1 MEEVI
6 ERLLE
11 GDFDYE
17 NGSLDFSCTKLELTI
32 KSGEVREGSFKIL
45 GEPGRYTK
53 GTISSTDGRMECLTT
68 EFVGTEE
75 EISFCFHGE
84 NLEEG
89 DVVKGEFCVV
99 SNQGEYYL
107 PFVVSVEYTQLTSS
121 LGNVKNLFHFANLAK
136 TSPEEAVGLFYS
148 PDFGKIFTGS
158 DKQHYAQYCAL
169 SAMPGNEQNIEEF
182 LIGINKKQKIEYL
195 TDLQELKLEDP
206 EGVVTREITITR
218 NGWGYTHLHI
228 ETQGDFLYTEEAE
241 VSDDDFL
248 GNVCRLPVFVEEDL
262 LHDGN
267 NFGCIRIFNS
277 YASIEIPVFVKYHG
291 QAGRRNR
298 EKKHLLKQI
307 MDFYQAFR
315 LKKIGTATWLK
326 ESSSLVEKMVAAEDK
341 DVAARLFQAQLLIS
355 EDRCNEAQWILDHV
369 ADMLD
374 AAETEDAV
382 LEAYY
387 LYLTTLIQRDESYV
401 NRITEQVE
409 QIYKRNKDEWRVAWL
424 LLYLSEEYN
433 RSSTKKWV
441 FLEEQVNRGCNSP
454 VIYIEA
460 LLLLNRNPSL
470 LIKLGR
476 FERNVLSFGA
486 RQEILSKDV
495 IMQFVYLVQKE
506 REYSDGL
513 YRILEKC
520 YRLRPDTGVLQEIC
534 SLLIKGNK
542 TGAKWYEWYRLG
554 VENELRITRLYEYYM
569 LSVDR
574 EKVDTLP
581 KIVLMYFSYQN
592 TLHYELA
599 AFLYVNV
606 YRNKEEFPDLY
617 ENYRHTIEQFITE
630 QILKRHIN
638 RDLAYLYKNLISPRM
653 LTQEVAEA
661 LAELLFV
668 HRLQV
673 EQKDI
678 RYVIVRQSCM
688 TNEQRY
694 PVTDGKAYISLPSAE
709 STVVFEDEHG
719 NRYITGVQHI
729 IEKLLLPGKLAKL
742 IAPLV
747 ENQKNFSIY
756 QCLNGREPGEITAEN
771 EKSFRFLSEAEDIAN
786 DIKQTICMRLLQ
798 HYYEKD
804 KIQELD
810 AYLEAIRPEFLSSAE
825 RSEVMRYMLMRGQ
838 EGRAEEW
845 LRLYG
850 PYGMDAKALVRL
862 CSFIIKANEF
872 AEDTVLT
879 EAVWYAFRKGK
890 YDERCLRYLTM
901 YYRGLTGKLRDI
913 WKAAESFGVEVR
925 SLGERILIQMLYSGA
940 FVGEKMDIFRRYV
953 ADGARV
959 EIELAFLAQCAYEYY
974 VKERL
979 AAAYL
984 FEEMTRLHRRGE
996 VLQKVCK
1003 LSYIKYYAENKA
1015 EITEEVHGIAK
1026 LFIKE
1031 LLRENVRLKMFREFA
1046 DARDVGLTNQISDR
1060 TIVEYKAHPQARAV
1074 MHYCVEM
1081 AEGEEADYRTEEM
1094 HEVYGGVN
1102 YKDFVLF
1109 FGERLQYYI
1118 MENREGNEQLTESA
1132 AIQKSDAGSHGTDGK
1147 FNLINDLSIS
1157 TTLQDY
1163 ETVDKL
1169 LAEYEY
1175 KEFLKDGLFKLM

>member
-6 ERLLE
+6 ARLLE

-17 NGSLDFSCTKLELTI
+17 NGSLDFSCAKLELTI
-32 KSGEVREGSFKIL
+32 KSGEVREGTFKIL

-68 EFVGTEE
+68 EFVGVEE

-148 PDFGKIFTGS
+148 SDFGKIFTGS

-169 SAMPGNEQNIEEF
+169 SVIPGNEQNIEEF

-206 EGVVTREITITR
+206 EGVIAREITITR
-218 NGWGYTHLHI
+218 NGWGYTHLYI
-228 ETQGDFLYTEEAE
+228 ETRGDFLYTEKAE

-277 YASIEIPVFVKYHG
+277 YANIEIPVLVKYHG
-291 QAGRRNR
+291 HSGRRNR

-374 AAETEDAV
+374 AAENEDTV
-382 LEAYY
+382 MEAYY

-409 QIYKRNKDEWRVAWL
+409 QLYKRNKDEWRVAWL

-470 LIKLGR
+470 LMKLGR
-476 FERNVLSFGA
+476 FERNVVSFGA
-486 RQEILSKDV
+486 KQEILSKDV

-542 TGAKWYEWYRLG
+542 TGAKWYEWYKLG

-569 LSVDR
+569 LSIDR
-574 EKVDTLP
+574 EKVDNLP
-581 KIVLMYFSYQN
+581 KMVLMYFSYQN

-606 YRNKEEFPDLY
+606 YRNREQFPDMY
-617 ENYRHTIEQFITE
+617 ENYRYTIEQFITE
-630 QILKRHIN
+630 QICKRHIN
-638 RDLAYLYKNLISPRM
+638 RDLAYLYKNMISSRM
-653 LTQEVAEA
+653 LTKEVAEA

-678 RYVIVRQSCM
+678 RYVIVRQSC
-688 TNEQRY
+688 TVNEQRY
-694 PVTDGKAYISLPSAE
+694 PVTDGKAYISLPTAE
-709 STVVFEDEHG
+709 STIVFEDEHS

-747 ENQKNFSIY
+747 ENKKDFSIY
-756 QCLNGREPGEITAEN
+756 QCLNGREVGEITAEN
-771 EKSFRFLSEAEDIAN
+771 EQSFRFLSEEPDIAN
-786 DIKQTICMRLLQ
+786 DIRQTICMRLLQ
-798 HYYEKD
+798 YYYEKD
-804 KIQELD
+804 KIKELD
-810 AYLEAIRPEFLSSAE
+810 TYLETIRPEFLSSAE

-838 EGRAEEW
+838 EERAEEW

-862 CSFIIKANEF
+862 CSLIIKANDCT
-872 AEDTVLT
+872 EDAVLT
-879 EAVWYAFRKGK
+879 EAVWYTFRKGK

-901 YYRGLTGKLRDI
+901 YYKGLTGKLRDV
-913 WKAAESFGVEVR
+913 WKAAEAFGVDVR
-925 SLGERILIQMLYSGA
+925 SLGERILIQMLYSDA

-974 VKERL
+974 VKDRL
-979 AAAYL
+979 AAGYL
-984 FEEMTRLHRRGE
+984 FEEMTRLHKRGE
-996 VLQKVCK
+996 ALQKVCK
-1003 LSYIKYYAENKA
+1003 LSYIKYYAENKD
-1015 EITEEVHGIAK
+1015 EITEEVNAIAGV
-1026 LFIKE
+1026 FIKE
-1031 LLRENVRLKMFREFA
+1031 LLRENIRLKMFSEFA
-1046 DARDVGLTNQISDR
+1046 DARDAGLNNQLSDR
-1060 TIVEYKAHPQARAV
+1060 TIVEYKAHPKARAV

-1094 HEVYGGVN
+1094 NEVYGGVN